1 MVIQHW
7 LKHFML
13 SAGLFLVAAIICAW
27 MQNQY
32 SIDKVGILVFLLFGV
47 FGCIFSGLYAVAQVK
62 WQHSLLHTFVV
73 VLGTVSY
80 LVVLQY
86 LELNLN
92 VDIDPQNGNAII
104 SNILQKLIKSPLSFW
119 LLFIFPVI
127 ISLTLYKLKTKSQSK
142 T

>member
-1 MVIQHW
+1 
-7 LKHFML
+7 ML
-13 SAGLFLVAAIICAW
+13 SAGLFLVAAIICTW

-86 LELNLN
+86 LSLNI
-92 VDIDPQNGNAII
+92 DIDPQDGNVIK
-104 SNILQKLIKSPLSFW
+104 SNILQKMIKSPLSFW
-119 LLFIFPVI
+119 LLFIFPFI

>member
-1 MVIQHW
+1 
-7 LKHFML
+7 ML

-86 LELNLN
+86 LSLNI
-92 VDIDPQNGNAII
+92 DIDPQDGNVIK
-104 SNILQKLIKSPLSFW
+104 SNILQKMIKSPLSFW
-119 LLFIFPVI
+119 LLFIFPFI
-127 ISLTLYKLKTKSQSK
+127 ISLTLYKLNTKSQSK

>member
-1 MVIQHW
+1 
-7 LKHFML
+7 ML
-13 SAGLFLVAAIICAW
+13 SAGLFLVAAMICAW

-47 FGCIFSGLYAVAQVK
+47 FGCIFSGLYAVAQEK
-62 WQHSLLHTFVV
+62 WQHSLRHTFVV

-86 LELNLN
+86 LSLNI
-92 VDIDPQNGNAII
+92 DIDPQDGNVIKL
-104 SNILQKLIKSPLSFW
+104 NILQKMIKSPLSFW
-119 LLFIFPVI
+119 LLFIFPFI
-127 ISLTLYKLKTKSQSK
+127 ISFTLYKLNTKSQSK